1 MLMHVN
7 LLHHNQENDAAGF
20 LQEKYGGYYPMK
32 KFEGYEKGINFGGW
46 LSQCDHTKERYDT
59 FIVEKDFEE
68 VKNRGYDHVRV
79 PIDYE
84 LFENKDMSFKE
95 GGFAYIEF
103 AIDMCRKYGLNMVLD
118 LHRTPGYSFDP
129 GHNEAGFFENEK
141 YQNHF
146 YLIWETLARRFG
158 NNADMLTFEI
168 LNEVTKKEYS
178 DTWNRI
184 STECIRRIRTIA
196 PDIRILLGGYYNN
209 SIEALKDL
217 PAPYDDKIIYNFH
230 CYEPLI
236 FTHQGAYWIPS
247 MDTSF
252 RCPFKMTY
260 REYVERG
267 NEQLGDIHVDF
278 SPFDPDSCPGE
289 DYFDYLLKEAVEVA
303 KERDVALYCGE
314 YGVIDLA
321 DEADRRVWYDTF
333 HKVMD
338 KYNICRAVWNYKEMD
353 FEVPKDL

>member
-1 MLMHVN
+1 
-7 LLHHNQENDAAGF
+7 
-20 LQEKYGGYYPMK
+20 MK
-32 KFEGYEKGINFGGW
+32 RFEGYQKGINFGGW

-59 FIVEKDFEE
+59 FITEKDFEE
-68 VKNRGYDHVRV
+68 VKRRGYDHVRV

-84 LFENKDMSFKE
+84 LFENNDMSFKDS
-95 GGFAYIEF
+95 GFMYIEF
-103 AIDMCRKYGLNMVLD
+103 AVDMCRKYGLNMVLD
-118 LHRTPGYSFDP
+118 LHRTPGYSFDA
-129 GHNEAGFFENEK
+129 GHGESGFFENEK

-178 DTWNRI
+178 DSWNRI

-196 PDIRILLGGYYNN
+196 PDVQILLGGYYNN

-217 PAPYDDKIIYNFH
+217 PAPYDDRIIYNFH

-236 FTHQGAYWIPS
+236 FTHQGAYWVDT

-252 RCPFKMTY
+252 RCPFHMTY
-260 REYVERG
+260 GDYEKYSK
-267 NEQLGDIHVDF
+267 EQLPADYINF
-278 SPFDPDSCPGE
+278 CPAAADQYLGE
-289 DYFDYLLKEAVEVA
+289 EYFEALLSEAVRVA
-303 KERDVALYCGE
+303 EERNVALYCGE

-321 DEADRRVWYDTF
+321 EESDRRAWITMF

-338 KYNICRAVWNYKEMD
+338 KYSIGRAIWTYKEMD
-353 FEVPKDL
+353 FEVPADL